1 MTEGNEPPIQDVREA
16 GLDPRSAGEA
26 QAASGDS
33 PAVAGET
40 VVDDG
45 PASEEEKLRHELH
58 RAQQDAAANYDK
70 FLRCR
75 ADMDNYKKRMDRT
88 LADLTRSARRDL
100 LVRLLSVKD
109 NLERALH
116 YGESSPT
123 NGESIMEGVRLTQYQ
138 LDNLLQLEGVE
149 AIDAEGKTFD
159 PHLEEAVQRVNDAS
173 VRDHTVVQVVRNGY
187 MYGDEVLRPA
197 QVVVSVHDD
206 QDDV

>member
-1 MTEGNEPPIQDVREA
+1 
-16 GLDPRSAGEA
+16 
-26 QAASGDS
+26 
-33 PAVAGET
+33 
-40 VVDDG
+40 
-45 PASEEEKLRHELH
+45 
-58 RAQQDAAANYDK
+58 
-70 FLRCR
+70 
-75 ADMDNYKKRMDRT
+75 
-88 LADLTRSARRDL
+88 

-149 AIDAEGKTFD
+149 AIEAEGKTFD
-159 PHLEEAVQRVNDAS
+159 PHLEEAVQRVND
-173 VRDHTVVQVVRNGY
+173 VCVPDHTVVQVVRNGY